1 MTDMPDD
8 KIRGGVRPANGGRAK
23 PAASPVSGH
32 GDRGQPLAGETVPLH
47 DVVVIGGGP
56 AGLAAALGAKRAGA
70 GGVLVIEREKRLGGI
85 LNQCIHDGFGLFLYN
100 ETITGP
106 EYAERLVED
115 VVREGIRTE
124 TGAMVLDLTAD
135 RLLRVNARSGY
146 KLLRARSVVLAM
158 GCRERTREMIEIP
171 GTRPAGIFTAGA
183 AQNLVNL
190 QNVRV
195 GDEAV
200 ILGSGDIGLI
210 MARRLTFEG
219 IAVKGVFE
227 LMPWTNGLER
237 NVRQCLMDFG
247 IPLEL
252 STTVVEV
259 RGRDR
264 LESVVVAGVDAAL
277 QPVAGSEREVRCDTL
292 LLSVGLIPENELSRK
307 AGVELSPLTGG
318 AVVDETFMT
327 SKAGIFSCG
336 NVLQIHDVADFA
348 SHEGFAAG
356 AFAAR
361 FARGELEAGPKVR
374 LAPGRDVR
382 YVLPQLI
389 RPGTAGV
396 DLNFRTVR
404 PVRSCRVIAR
414 GQNSGR
420 IYYQAKFGRLLP
432 SELQK
437 IRIKPAIEEDLEVAC
452 HE

>member
-1 MTDMPDD
+1 MDG
-8 KIRGGVRPANGGRAK
+8 I
-23 PAASPVSGH
+23 
-32 GDRGQPLAGETVPLH
+32 ETR

-70 GGVLVIEREKRLGGI
+70 EDVLLIEREKRLGGI
-85 LNQCIHDGFGLFLYN
+85 LNQCIHDGFGLFLYG
-100 ETITGP
+100 ESITGP
-106 EYAERLVED
+106 EYAERLAEEA
-115 VVREGIRTE
+115 VREGIRME
-124 TGAMVLDLTAD
+124 TGAMVLDLAPD

-146 KLLRARSVVLAM
+146 RLIQASTVVLAM

-171 GTRPAGIFTAGA
+171 GTRPAGIFTAGS

-195 GDEAV
+195 GNEAV

-259 RGRDR
+259 KGRDR
-264 LESVVVAGVDAAL
+264 VESVVVAAVDGDL
-277 QPVAGSEREVRCDTL
+277 KPVRGSEHEVRCDTL
-292 LLSVGLIPENELSRK
+292 LLSVGLIPENELSKR
-307 AGVELSPLTGG
+307 AGVELSALTGG
-318 AVVDETFMT
+318 ALVDETLMT
-327 SKAGIFSCG
+327 SVPGIFSCG
-336 NVLQIHDVADFA
+336 NVLHIHDVADFA
-348 SHEGFAAG
+348 SHEGFEAG

-361 FARGELEAGPKVR
+361 FARDELPAAGKVR
-374 LAPGRDVR
+374 VTPGVNIR
-382 YVLPQLI
+382 YCLPQSL
-389 RPGTAGV
+389 RPGTAGAE
-396 DLNFRTVR
+396 LNFRVTR
-404 PVRSCRVIAR
+404 PLRGCRVTATGR
-414 GQNSGR
+414 SSGKVYFR
-420 IYYQAKFGRLLP
+420 KKYGRLLP

-437 IRIKPAIEEDLEVAC
+437 VRIRPAVDEDIEVAC
-452 HE
+452 RE